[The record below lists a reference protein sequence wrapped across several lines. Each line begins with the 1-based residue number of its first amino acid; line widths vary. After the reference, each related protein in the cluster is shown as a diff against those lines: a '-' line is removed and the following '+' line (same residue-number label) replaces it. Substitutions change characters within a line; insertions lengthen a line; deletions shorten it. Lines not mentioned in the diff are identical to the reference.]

1 MFELRPYQSGCVT
14 ACIDHI
20 MKSTLPIVAELATG
34 AGKSLIVAQI
44 AKEIHRLSKGKHILC
59 LAPSAELV
67 HQNRSK
73 YLATGNPASLF
84 SASAGSK
91 CLRHPVVF
99 GTPQTVVN
107 AIDRFGDR
115 FAMVIIDEAHGLTK
129 SVKKIIDTF
138 REKYPK
144 LRVLGLT
151 ATPYRMGTGY
161 IYEVDMSGKQMSAD
175 VAKEPYFHKLIYKIT
190 ANELIDM
197 GFLSP
202 PLIGELG
209 GEHYDTLHLEPNRLG
224 KFDAKEIDKAFV
236 GHGRKTAYIVADV
249 IEKSKERKGI
259 MFFAATV
266 EHAQEVLAS
275 LPEHLSAIVTGET
288 PKKERENILK
298 RFKAQNIKYLV
309 NVAVLTTGFDAPHV
323 DVIALLRATESAGLL
338 QQIIGRGLRLSED
351 KKDVLILDYAQ
362 NLERHAP
369 DGDIFNPKITANTG
383 SEGTAIL
390 EQICPS
396 CKHKNAFNLRK
407 NKEGY
412 KINEDGYYTDLLGK
426 VIKTDE
432 GYALPAHYGRR
443 CTGYIKSGKAV
454 EDWSRCSYRWSL
466 KVCEACGA
474 ENDIAARKCTD
485 CKGELIDPNLK
496 LVLEFKALKRDPN
509 RIQIDEVIDMDFRST
524 LSQKGNE
531 CIVVDFVT
539 PYRRFRIWLQKK
551 PQSAKAVGDLKMFL
565 NAKDDI
571 KTIEYLKEKSG
582 FYRILSYNK
591 PIQQEPTI

>member
-1 MFELRPYQSGCVT
+1 
-14 ACIDHI
+14 

-44 AKEIHRLSKGKHILC
+44 AKEVHRLSGGKHILC

-84 SASAGSK
+84 SASAGGK

-99 GTPQTVVN
+99 GTPQTVAN
-107 AIDRFGDR
+107 ALDRFGDR

-129 SVKKIIDTF
+129 SVKKIIETF

-151 ATPYRMGTGY
+151 ASPFRMGTGY
-161 IYEVDMSGKQMSAD
+161 IYEVDTHNKQMSAE
-175 VAKEPYFHKLIYKIT
+175 VAKEPYFYKLIYKIT
-190 ANELIDM
+190 AGELINM

-202 PLIGELG
+202 PIIGELG
-209 GEHYDTLHLEPNRLG
+209 GEHYDTLHLEPNKLG
-224 KFDAKEIDKAFV
+224 KFDAKEVDKAFI

-249 IEKSKERKGI
+249 VEKSKERKGV
-259 MFFAATV
+259 MFFAATI
-266 EHAQEVLAS
+266 EHAHEVLAS
-275 LPEHLSAIVTGET
+275 LPAGLSALVTGET

-298 RFKAQNIKYLV
+298 NFKAQKIKYLV

-338 QQIIGRGLRLSED
+338 QQIIGRGLRLSQG

-362 NLERHAP
+362 NLERHTP
-369 DGDIFNPKITANTG
+369 EGDIFNPKITANTG
-383 SEGTAIL
+383 SGGGAIL
-390 EQICPS
+390 EQICPDCQHS
-396 CKHKNAFNLRK
+396 NSFTLRK
-407 NKEGY
+407 NEEGY
-412 KINEDGYYTDLLGK
+412 KINEDGYFTDLIGT

-432 GYALPAHYGRR
+432 GYPLPAHYGRR
-443 CTGYIKSGKAV
+443 CTGYVKTGKAV
-454 EDWSRCSYRWSL
+454 EDWGRCSYRWSL

-474 ENDIAARKCTD
+474 ENDIAARKCTH

-496 LVLEFKALKRDPN
+496 LVLEFKALKKDPSK
-509 RIQIDEVIDMDFRST
+509 IQIDEVVDMKSRST

-531 CIVVDFVT
+531 CLVVDFVT
-539 PYRRFRIWLQKK
+539 PYRTFKIWLQKK
-551 PQSAKAVGDLKMFL
+551 PQSAKAARDLEMLFETQG
-565 NAKDDI
+565 DI
-571 KTIEYLKEKSG
+571 KTVEYVKEASG
-582 FYRILSYNK
+582 FYRVLSYNK
-591 PIQQEPTI
+591 PTQQEPTI